1 MNENIIDT
9 KDNFSFP
16 DGFAERMRRMLGED
30 FDAFCEAYSKPRR
43 TSLRV
48 NRVKDDGELEAILS
62 KHFDLSE
69 VPWARD
75 GFYVNNAEISRP
87 GLHPLHEAGAY
98 YIQEASAM
106 ISVSI
111 SPPKAG
117 ERVLDLCA
125 APGGKS
131 TQIASYLN
139 GDGLLLANEIHPARA
154 SVLSSN
160 IERMGI
166 KNALVTN
173 EAPDKLAPHFN
184 QFFDR
189 IFVDAPC
196 SGEGMF
202 RKEEAALTGWSKE
215 HLHVCAE
222 RQLDILNSA
231 AKMLKPDGRIIYS
244 TCTFAPEENECV
256 IAKFLLAHPDFKIV
270 DPEIHIDGFANGNPL
285 WAKDFSDIDNTPDG
299 IEKCVRLFPH
309 RADAEGHFAAVLERC
324 GGESFTPEIKKD
336 RQKSKKNAPK
346 SAPIKWEKAFE
357 DFARSFLTSE
367 FTRSLLSL
375 SAVTFGENVYLL
387 PSPLTLD
394 GLRVLRAGLHLGE
407 IKGERF
413 IPSHAL
419 ALAMTSKDAK
429 SVCELSITD
438 AVAYIKGE
446 SIPASGLSKGWVLL
460 TFEGVSLGLGKVSDG
475 IIKNHYPK
483 GLRRN
488 ITVL

>member
-1 MNENIIDT
+1 MNENIIDI
-9 KDNFSFP
+9 KDNFDFP
-16 DGFAERMRRMLGED
+16 DGFSERMRKMLGED
-30 FDAFCEAYSKPRR
+30 FDAFCNAYSKPRR

-48 NRVKDDGELEAILS
+48 NRVKDDGKLEAILTR
-62 KHFDLSE
+62 HFDLSE
-69 VPWARD
+69 VTWARD
-75 GFYVNNAEISRP
+75 GFYVDNAEASRP

-106 ISVSI
+106 ISVSL

-139 GDGLLLANEIHPARA
+139 GDSLLVANEIHPARA

-173 EAPDKLAPHFN
+173 EAPDKLVPHFSS
-184 QFFDR
+184 FFDR

-202 RKEEAALTGWSKE
+202 RKEEAALTQWSE
-215 HLHVCAE
+215 EYLEVCAE

-231 AKMLKPDGRIIYS
+231 AKMLKSNGRIVYS

-256 IAKFLLAHPDFKIV
+256 IAKFLLTHPDFKIV
-270 DPEIHIDGFANGNPL
+270 DPQIRIDGFTNGNPL
-285 WAKDFSDIDNTPDG
+285 WVKEFSDIESIPDG

-324 GGESFTPEIKKD
+324 GGDDYATDSRKD
-336 RQKSKKNAPK
+336 RPKSKKNAQK
-346 SAPIKWEKAFE
+346 STPVKWEKPFE
-357 DFARSFLTSE
+357 DFARSCLSAD
-367 FTRSLLSL
+367 FTKSLLSL
-375 SAVTFGENVYLL
+375 PAVTFGENIYLL
-387 PSPLTLD
+387 PFSLPLD
-394 GLRVLRAGLHLGE
+394 GLRVLRAGLHIGE
-407 IKGERF
+407 VKGDRF

-419 ALAMTSKDAK
+419 ALAMTDGDAEN
-429 SVCELSITD
+429 VCNLTLPD
-438 AVAYIKGE
+438 AVAYIRGE

-460 TFEGVSLGLGKVSDG
+460 TYDGVSLGFGKVSDG
-475 IIKNHYPK
+475 IVKNHYPK

-488 ITVL
+488 IPIL